1 MEQWRQ
7 YAAYK
12 EIFEDTQ
19 YISQTLGFTLPVS
32 EDGSLLISEELR
44 SQIIQEHLLFEGF
57 LDSMKNW
64 VKDKVGE
71 IPNLFKTIYKIM
83 KDRELIEDF
92 RIMVLKKI
100 IKPLRNTIVQTGEK
114 LKRASQRAG
123 QAIIDAASNMYNMLS
138 QDKGW
143 KALLASMT
151 VAVLFSKAVDM
162 GIEELAKQGL
172 KAILGAEVLK
182 RILGQASDF
191 NNWLT
196 ALTAGVGAVS
206 LIANALAPATKAF
219 LAVVAEGFKLNEK
232 ATSKDQQKYFGILKR
247 CKEEGECPDEEIRSK
262 ASKMTTKQIDDF
274 AGTKHKGL
282 PDKVKNEEL
291 RNRIKE
297 AILDR
302 LSEEPAKGKKYSKT
316 VTNPETGRKKK
327 VSYGAKGYR
336 IAPGTSKGDRYCAR
350 SWGIKQKLKSKK
362 DKNDPNTPNNL
373 SRKKWKCHGKKSR
386 RDEEFTT
393 DEIRMVIEDVIA
405 KLDESGKCQKG
416 YKTHDTQKT
425 KTLYGKQYRNCV
437 PNDESLR
444 DRVRQTIERKLE
456 EKKKKKKKKKKK
468 GGTPGGTIC
477 KAGKE
482 WAKRK
487 FDTYPSVY
495 ANLAA
500 SAYCTNPNYAKKDK
514 ARKKNESKEEFGSH
528 MMYDPKSG
536 DAKQAKTEDEH
547 NKLAAKG
554 YVHVDPEKIRKAL
567 EAEGGAAGTDAVVDR
582 TDSNEKEV
590 KKAMDAMPDVAKHKK
605 GDYIID
611 DDESIKVDEKKKGEL
626 QTWLDKK
633 WKRVTTSGKIAGECG
648 TSDDTKN
655 PDRCLPAS
663 KAHSMTKGERAATA
677 RKKKAAQ
684 KSGEDSGKT
693 SNVKNTKKGKVTKK
707 HSGQ

>member
-1 MEQWRQ
+1 MQNVMEQWRE
-7 YAAYK
+7 YATYK
-12 EIFEDTQ
+12 SVLENTD
-19 YISQTLGFTLPVS
+19 YITRTLGIELPVS
-32 EDGSLLISEELR
+32 ESGSTVISEELR
-44 SQIIQEHLLFEGF
+44 SQIIKEHLLFEGF

-83 KDRELIEDF
+83 KDSSLVEDF
-92 RIMVLKKI
+92 QLLVVKKV
-100 IKPLRNTIVQTGEK
+100 IKPLRDTIIKMGENI
-114 LKRASQRAG
+114 KREAQRVG
-123 QAIIDAASNMYNMLS
+123 QAVIDAATKMYNMLS
-138 QDKGW
+138 ENTGW
-143 KALLASMT
+143 KALLAAMT
-151 VAVLFSKAVDM
+151 IAVLFSAAVDM
-162 GIEELAKQGL
+162 GIQELAKSGI
-172 KAILGAEVLK
+172 KALLGAEVFN
-182 RILGQASDF
+182 RIIAQAADF
-191 NNWLT
+191 NKWLT

-206 LIANALAPATKAF
+206 LVANALAPATKTF
-219 LAVVAEGFKLNEK
+219 LAVVAEGLSLNEK
-232 ATSKDQQKYFGILKR
+232 ATSKAQQKYFGMLKK
-247 CKEEGECPDEEIRSK
+247 CKEEGDCPDEEMRSK
-262 ASKMTTKQIDDF
+262 ADKMTTKQIDDF

-291 RNRIKE
+291 RARIRE
-297 AILDR
+297 AIVDR

-316 VTNPETGRKKK
+316 VTNKKTGRKKK
-327 VSYGAKGYR
+327 ISYGAKGYR

-350 SWGIKQKLKSKK
+350 SYGIKKRLSK
-362 DKNDPNTPNNL
+362 DKQNDPNTPNNL
-373 SRKKWKCHGKKSR
+373 SRKKWKCRGKKSMK
-386 RDEEFTT
+386 EEFTT
-393 DEIRMVIEDVIA
+393 EEIRMVIEDVIA

-456 EKKKKKKKKKKK
+456 EKKKKKKKK

-487 FDTYPSVY
+487 FETYPSVY

-500 SAYCTNPNYAKKDK
+500 SKYCTDPNYAKKDK
-514 ARKKNESKEEFGSH
+514 GKKNESKEEFGSH

-626 QTWLDKK
+626 QNWLDKK
-633 WKRVTTSGKIAGECG
+633 WVRVTSSGKIAGECG
-648 TSDDTKN
+648 TSKDTKN
-655 PDRCLPAS
+655 PDRCLPQS

-677 RKKKAAQ
+677 RKKKEAQ
-684 KSGEDSGKT
+684 KSGKDSGKT